1 MTIKWSLLLVSLLT
15 SQVQAAPLLLQGTI
29 GQAAVVME
37 LDISADGQV
46 DGRYFYRKYHS
57 DIALRGQ
64 RQHDGSVR
72 LGEDLSYDEQRSD
85 LILREQGQAWQGQW
99 QGPNAKRSL
108 PVVLKPLLP
117 AQLASSRDP
126 ALQPFRQSSPY
137 DYERMAT
144 MRLVAGKQQH
154 FQGYTLQWWREPVS
168 GISFFRLQDGF
179 DATTLQRLNLQL
191 AQRQWQS
198 VANYFACQVG
208 GSRSAAGSDFEQTVT
223 PELINHQLLSVSM
236 FTSYYCGGAHPDFG
250 DNPLNLD
257 VATGR
262 ELQLEDLLWL
272 GKGKPRLARQ
282 TNGDRVDYQYEE
294 KVLAPWLQRQFAR
307 LHPDEFKSG
316 GDDRCDYNTPW
327 VWQFVSWYATPKGLY
342 LGPSFERASRNC
354 EYPDWSVL
362 PWSLVKQHPGAAGY
376 QLP

>member
-15 SQVQAAPLLLQGTI
+15 SQVQAAPLLLQGSI
-29 GQAAVVME
+29 GSAAVVME

-46 DGRYFYRKYHS
+46 DGRYFYRKYHR
-57 DIALRGQ
+57 DIALNGS
-64 RQHDGSVR
+64 RQQDGSLA
-72 LGEDLSYDEQRSD
+72 LGENLQYDEQRSD
-85 LILREQGQAWQGQW
+85 LTLRPQGKGWQGQW
-99 QGPNAKRSL
+99 QGPKARQPL
-108 PVVLKPLLP
+108 PVVLSPLLP
-117 AQLASSRDP
+117 AQLTSSRDP

-137 DYERMAT
+137 DYERMAALQ
-144 MRLVAGKQQH
+144 LVAGKVQR

-179 DATTLQRLNLQL
+179 DAATLQRLNLRL
-191 AQRQWQS
+191 AQRQWQE
-198 VANYFACQVG
+198 VADYSACQLG
-208 GSRSAAGSDFEQTVT
+208 GRRSAGSDFEQTVT
-223 PELINHQLLSVSM
+223 PRLLNHQLLSVSV

-272 GKGKPRLARQ
+272 GKGKPQLAYRA
-282 TNGDRVDYQYEE
+282 NGDRADYQYEE
-294 KVLAPWLQRQFAR
+294 KVLAPWLQRQFTR